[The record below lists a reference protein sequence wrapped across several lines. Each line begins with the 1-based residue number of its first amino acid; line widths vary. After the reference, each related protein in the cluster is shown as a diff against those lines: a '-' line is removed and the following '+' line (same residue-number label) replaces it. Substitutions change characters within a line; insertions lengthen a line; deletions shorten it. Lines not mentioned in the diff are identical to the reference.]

1 MSGEILRLD
10 AWAIAEAVRGGRLR
24 AREVAEASLAAIR
37 ERDAE
42 LNCFTRVLEDV
53 ALADA
58 DAVDA
63 RVAAGENAG
72 ALAGVPFAAK
82 NLFDI
87 AGVTTLAGS
96 KILAGNAPA
105 ARDATAVARLRAAGA
120 VLVGAT
126 NMDEFAYGFVTENAH
141 YGATRN
147 PHDTSRV
154 AGGSSGGS
162 AAAVAAGMVP
172 LALGSDTN
180 GSIRVPAALCGVYG
194 LKPTYGRVSR
204 AGAFLFAASLDHVG
218 PFARSARDLA
228 AVLDVL
234 QGPDERDPVCSRRAA
249 EPVTPRLEQGIAG
262 LRVGVLGGYFA
273 AGSEYGRGAPEVFA
287 AVEQVARIAGASE
300 AAEWPDVE
308 TARAAAFLI
317 TAVEGGN
324 LHLDRLRTRP
334 GDFDPAVVERL
345 MAGAI
350 APAAWY
356 LQAQRFR
363 RVFRER
369 VRRVFER
376 FDVLLAPATPCAAI
390 RIGQKTI
397 EFGGQEIP
405 ARANLGIYTQP
416 ISFIGLP
423 VATVPVH
430 EAGRLPVGVQVI
442 GAPFREEAVLRVAG
456 MVDRVFSPA
465 AS

>member
-1 MSGEILRLD
+1 MTREEILALD
-10 AWAIAEAVRGGRLR
+10 AVAIAGAVRGGKLR
-24 AREVAEASLAAIR
+24 AREAVEAALAAIAAR
-37 ERDAE
+37 NGD
-42 LNCFTRVLEDV
+42 LNCFTKVLEAE

-58 DAVDA
+58 DAVDR
-63 RVAAGENAG
+63 RVAAGEDAG
-72 ALAGVPFAAK
+72 LLAGVPFAAK

-105 ARDATAVARLRAAGA
+105 ERDATVVARLRRAGA

-141 YGATRN
+141 YGVTRN
-147 PHDTSRV
+147 PHDSERV

-180 GSIRVPAALCGVYG
+180 GSIRVPAAFCGVYG

-218 PFARSARDLA
+218 PFARSVRDVSLA
-228 AVLDVL
+228 FDVL
-234 QGPDERDPVCSRRAA
+234 QGYDPRDPVCSKRAA
-249 EPVTPRLEQGIAG
+249 EPVSGELGRGAEG
-262 LRVGVLGGYFA
+262 LRVGVLGGYF
-273 AGSEYGRGAPEVFA
+273 GRGGVPVVFA
-287 AVEQVARIAGASE
+287 VVERVAKAIGASE
-300 AAEWPDVE
+300 VVE
-308 TARAAAFLI
+308 VDGVELARTAAFLI

-345 MAGAI
+345 MAGALV
-350 APAAWY
+350 PAAWY
-356 LQAQRFR
+356 VQAQRYR
-363 RVFRER
+363 RVFQER
-369 VRRVFER
+369 VRRTFER

-390 RIGQKTI
+390 KIGQKTI

-405 ARANLGIYTQP
+405 ARANLGMYTQP
-416 ISFIGLP
+416 ISFLGLP
-423 VATVPVH
+423 VVTVPVM
-430 EAGRLPVGVQVI
+430 EPGKLPMGVQVI
-442 GAPFREEAVLRVAG
+442 GAPCNEAAVLRVARALECSRG
-456 MVDRVFSPA
+456 L
-465 AS
+465 

>member
-1 MSGEILRLD
+1 MRREEILALD
-10 AWAIAEAVRGGRLR
+10 AVALGEAVRGGKLR
-24 AREVAEASLAAIR
+24 AREAVQASLDAIAA
-37 ERDAE
+37 RDGE
-42 LNCFTRVLEDV
+42 LNCFTKVFEERTLQ
-53 ALADA
+53 DA
-58 DAVDA
+58 DAVDR
-63 RVAAGENAG
+63 RVVAGEDAG
-72 ALAGVPFAAK
+72 PLAGVPFAAK

-96 KILAGNAPA
+96 KILASNAPA
-105 ARDATAVARLRAAGA
+105 ERDATAVARLRAAGA

-126 NMDEFAYGFVTENAH
+126 NMDEFAYGFMTENAH
-141 YGATRN
+141 YGVTRN
-147 PHDTSRV
+147 PHDTERV

-180 GSIRVPAALCGVYG
+180 GSVRVPAAFCGVYG
-194 LKPTYGRVSR
+194 LKPTYRRVSR

-228 AVLDVL
+228 MVFDVL
-234 QGPDERDPVCSRRAA
+234 HGPDERDPVCSKRAA
-249 EPVTPRLEQGIAG
+249 EPVFKDLKRSVEG
-262 LRVGVLGGYFA
+262 LRIGLLGGYFA
-273 AGSEYGRGAPEVFA
+273 RGGAPEVFA
-287 AVEQVARIAGASE
+287 AVERVAKAVGADE
-300 AAEWPDVE
+300 VVE
-308 TARAAAFLI
+308 LEGVELARTAAFLI

-345 MAGAI
+345 MAGAL

-356 LQAQRFR
+356 MQAQRYR
-363 RVFRER
+363 RVFQQKARK
-369 VRRVFER
+369 VFER

-397 EFGGQEIP
+397 EFDGQEIP

-416 ISFIGLP
+416 ISFLGLP
-423 VATVPVH
+423 VVTIPVK
-430 EAGRLPVGVQVI
+430 EQGKLPLGVQVI
-442 GAPFREEAVLRVAG
+442 GAPYREADVLRVAQQISG
-456 MVDRVFSPA
+456 
-465 AS
+465 